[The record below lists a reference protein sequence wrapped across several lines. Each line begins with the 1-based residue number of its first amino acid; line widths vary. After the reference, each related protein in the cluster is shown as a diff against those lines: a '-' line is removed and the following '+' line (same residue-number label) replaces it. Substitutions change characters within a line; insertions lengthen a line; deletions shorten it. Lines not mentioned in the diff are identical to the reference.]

1 MPPGN
6 TTIKMKTDAVEGG
19 AHAYRLAKIA
29 EIQKDIETERD
40 KRAVLNTKYRKG
52 VRIINVVDGIS
63 ALVALCSTASAI
75 AIMSTIVAAPVAV
88 ALQAVGVGAGVF
100 SAVGRVVN
108 RKLSLKA
115 EKHRRIKTLAEV
127 KLSMISDYVS
137 KALEDDYISD
147 QEYSLIQNELGKF
160 NEMKEEIRSE
170 TKVSIDKE
178 PGIRET
184 MTESFKNV
192 GDKSVKTYKLK
203 NVKT

>member
-1 MPPGN
+1 MRLKE
-6 TTIKMKTDAVEGG
+6 T

-40 KRAVLNTKYRKG
+40 KRAVLNMKYRKG

-63 ALVALCSTASAI
+63 ALVALGSTASAI

-88 ALQAVGVGAGVF
+88 ALQAVAVGAGVF

-115 EKHRRIKTLAEV
+115 EKHRQIKTLAEV
-127 KLSMISDYVS
+127 KLNTISDYVS

-147 QEYSLIQNELGKF
+147 EEYSLILNELGKF

-192 GDKSVKTYKLK
+192 GEKSMKT
-203 NVKT
+203 

>member
-6 TTIKMKTDAVEGG
+6 TTIVMKTDAVEGK
-19 AHAYRLAKIA
+19 AHAYRLAKIV
-29 EIQKDIETERD
+29 EIQKELERERD

-63 ALVALCSTASAI
+63 ALIALGSTASAI
-75 AIMSTIVAAPVAV
+75 AVMSTIVAAPVAM
-88 ALQAVGVGAGVF
+88 ALQAVAVGAGVF

-115 EKHRRIKTLAEV
+115 EKHRQIKTLAEA
-127 KLSMISDYVS
+127 KLNTISDYVS

-147 QEYSLIQNELGKF
+147 EEYSLILNELGKF

-192 GDKSVKTYKLK
+192 GDKSVKT
-203 NVKT
+203 

>member
-6 TTIKMKTDAVEGG
+6 TTIEMKTDAVEGS

-63 ALVALCSTASAI
+63 ALVALGSTASAI

-147 QEYSLIQNELGKF
+147 EEYSLILNELTKF

-192 GDKSVKTYKLK
+192 GDKSVKT
-203 NVKT
+203 

>member
-6 TTIKMKTDAVEGG
+6 TTIVMKTGAVDGG
-19 AHAYRLAKIA
+19 AHAYRLAKIT

-40 KRAVLNTKYRKG
+40 KRAVLNMKYCKG

-63 ALVALCSTASAI
+63 ALVALGSTASAI
-75 AIMSTIVAAPVAV
+75 AVLSTIVAAPVAM
-88 ALQAVGVGAGVF
+88 ALQAVAVGAGVF

-115 EKHRRIKTLAEV
+115 EKHRQIKTLAEA
-127 KLSMISDYVS
+127 KLNTISDYVS

-147 QEYSLIQNELGKF
+147 EEYSLILNELGKF

-170 TKVSIDKE
+170 TKVSIDEE

-184 MTESFKNV
+184 MTASFKN
-192 GDKSVKTYKLK
+192 GGEKKSM
-203 NVKT
+203 